1 MDVVGPLREASIVTT
16 RTDEGALRQMLDD
29 SFQARPVPYETLKA
43 VVQELREL
51 REEQDEM
58 RRFLNPDPGEALY
71 SKLKRVLWDTPWAE
85 LKKR

>member
-1 MDVVGPLREASIVTT
+1 MDVAAQLREASGVTERVT
-16 RTDEGALRQMLDD
+16 EESLREMLDD
-29 SFQARPVPYETLKA
+29 AFKAKPVPYEALKA

-51 REEQDEM
+51 REEHDEM
-58 RRFLNPDPGEALY
+58 RRFLNPDTGEALY